1 MVSKC
6 ANPNCSAMF
15 HHRQGRLF
23 CFPKQPVEEGRPANT
38 HSVQHF
44 WLCQTCFQTYLLEY
58 YEGKGVALTRHF
70 EQAPGPGNREFIAAA

>member
-6 ANPNCSAMF
+6 ANPSCSATF

-23 CFPKQPVEEGRPANT
+23 CFHKEPVEDGLPSNT

-44 WLCQTCFQTYLLEY
+44 WLCETCFRTYLLEY
-58 YEGKGVALTRHF
+58 YEGRGVALRRHF
-70 EQAPGPGNREFIAAA
+70 EEAPRPGTPAFIAAA